1 VYVIAVANIIAKKSV
16 QNVWIVMN
24 AIVSVVVNAIN
35 RTIKNRI
42 INAHKSTINR
52 NNMST
57 GKLKWF
63 NAKKGY
69 GFITD
74 GETNKDI
81 FLHISDLQASG
92 IESLQEGEDLSFDM
106 GENRGKEKAV
116 NVKQLGGEA
125 PVEATEPTESN

>member
-1 VYVIAVANIIAKKSV
+1 
-16 QNVWIVMN
+16 
-24 AIVSVVVNAIN
+24 
-35 RTIKNRI
+35 
-42 INAHKSTINR
+42 
-52 NNMST
+52 MST

-69 GFITD
+69 GFITEQ
-74 GETNKDI
+74 GSGKDI

-116 NVKQLGGEA
+116 NVKQLGSEA
-125 PVEATEPTESN
+125 PVEASEPTESNQNNILVNRLTD

>member
-1 VYVIAVANIIAKKSV
+1 
-16 QNVWIVMN
+16 
-24 AIVSVVVNAIN
+24 
-35 RTIKNRI
+35 
-42 INAHKSTINR
+42 
-52 NNMST
+52 MST